1 MAQETENTAPL
12 ATPVDPSILE
22 SVAPRPRRRRASAKA
37 TKTTVNTSSSVSLE
51 KKPAAP
57 SVPVIPM
64 APGAPPAVS
73 IATTKVEKTKTVL
86 KKKVKP
92 ADVKKTS
99 VASPEQKTAP
109 SAPKTV
115 NAQPQT
121 ATAPKEAVVL
131 GTPVVKQ
138 NLAALRE
145 LANLSKPESLP
156 SVKPVVPLAV
166 AKDPHHIP
174 VPVQTSVTP
183 LNQSFSKQVGF
194 RGNRRGGQ
202 PLNPNQ
208 IAGGGKETRQ
218 VSGFLDC
225 FRENLPVIRVRYG
238 ESEED
243 AFVPPQLMRKYRLQP
258 GDVVAGVAREPKD
271 TDRYWGMMTIN
282 TINDIPAEEYIS
294 KPRVRFHQLTPV
306 YPDEQLKLETG
317 AEPISTRM
325 VDLIAPIGKGQR
337 SLIVSPPKAG
347 KTSLLKEISTG
358 VAANYPDIFLMAVLI
373 GERPEEVTDLRRH
386 IEKITHGRGEVAASN
401 FDEPAESQC
410 RIAELAL
417 ERAKRLV
424 EKGMDVVILL
434 DSITRLARAYNLSIP
449 TSGRTLSGG
458 FDPAAL
464 FPPKRFFGAAR
475 NFEVPGSLTIIG
487 TALVDTGSRMDDL
500 VYEEFKGTG
509 NQELHLDRRL
519 AERRIYPAIEVQ
531 KSGTRR
537 DDLLMDPVTY
547 QSVLTL
553 QRMLDTLDNNDRTVT
568 LMNQMR
574 RTKTNR
580 EFLQSLRN
588 G

>member
-1 MAQETENTAPL
+1 MAQDTQNIPLQVASTDPGTAESTNLVRGRRKKITMISETTNN
-12 ATPVDPSILE
+12 
-22 SVAPRPRRRRASAKA
+22 
-37 TKTTVNTSSSVSLE
+37 NTSLE
-51 KKPAAP
+51 QKPVTP
-57 SVPVIPM
+57 SVPVVPM
-64 APGAPPAVS
+64 
-73 IATTKVEKTKTVL
+73 
-86 KKKVKP
+86 
-92 ADVKKTS
+92 
-99 VASPEQKTAP
+99 AP
-109 SAPKTV
+109 SAPSAVSISVDAAAKKKPAQKKKVTTQNTVSEEASTSNNRLQTTPDVTTKTTPETV
-115 NAQPQT
+115 AMPPAAVGKQSTVGVEPVSV
-121 ATAPKEAVVL
+121 TAPNAAVNL
-131 GTPVVKQ
+131 TPMIKAAP
-138 NLAALRE
+138 LAAAHDDSGR
-145 LANLSKPESLP
+145 
-156 SVKPVVPLAV
+156 
-166 AKDPHHIP
+166 IP
-174 VPVQTSVTP
+174 APIQAQVTP
-183 LNQSFSKQVGF
+183 INQVFSKQIGF
-194 RGNRRGGQ
+194 KKRSVAANI
-202 PLNPNQ
+202 NPNQ
-208 IAGGGKETRQ
+208 FAGGGKATRS
-218 VSGFLDC
+218 VSGFLDM
-225 FRENLPVIRVRYG
+225 FRENMPIIRVRYG

-243 AFVPPQLMRKYRLQP
+243 TFVPPQIMRKYKLQP
-258 GDVVAGVAREPKD
+258 GDVVSGIAREPKD
-271 TDRYWGMMTIN
+271 TDRYWGLMSVTK
-282 TINDIPAEEYIS
+282 INDVPAEEYLS

-317 AEPISTRM
+317 AEPLSTRI

-401 FDEPAESQC
+401 FDEPADSQC
-410 RIAELAL
+410 RVAELAL

-553 QRMLDTLDNNDRTVT
+553 QRMLDTLDNNERTVT
-568 LMNQMR
+568 LMSQMR

-588 G
+588 S